1 MSLLQ
6 QGRAQALTMYIG
18 ESDQWQGTS
27 LYIAIIQLLREH
39 RCAGATASRAVAGY
53 GAGGRLHANGQWQWS
68 SDATIVIQVIDQP
81 ERLRRL
87 LPQLQ
92 EMLSGGLMT
101 LSDIDVLKYTH
112 AQRHGFPKSVTVQ
125 QVMETSVTTVNL
137 DTPTG
142 IIIDTLLEAPF
153 RTLPVLDNQG
163 RLQGIISTGDLI
175 RAGVFPLRRGL
186 LRAALT
192 MDAQTVESIDSSL
205 LQARRSTL
213 VARDIMNKE
222 VRSVRPEQP
231 LRDAAQIMLDTGVR
245 RLPVITQNATLVGML
260 TRADLLHTIVTSPLM
275 SPHASSATQPLH
287 RTGSLSPLPA
297 QQQPVSEYVNPDVS
311 VVSEYTAVE
320 EIIDALI
327 LSPLKRV
334 VVVDREHRVKGIIS
348 DMDVLARLQA
358 AARPRFLALLTE
370 WTRNKQMKPGPLAL
384 GTTAIA
390 TDIMNRD
397 VVTIPET
404 VSVQDAIET
413 MMTTRRKILPVT
425 DAQGRLLGVV
435 GRSDLLRVLVER

>member
-1 MSLLQ
+1 MGLLQ
-6 QGRAQALTMYIG
+6 QGRAQALTIYVG

-53 GAGGRLHANGQWQWS
+53 GGGGRLRTNGQWQWS

-81 ERLRRL
+81 ERLRGL

-92 EMLSGGLMT
+92 KMLSGGLMT
-101 LSDIDVLKYTH
+101 LQDIDVLKYTH
-112 AQRHGFPKSVTVQ
+112 AQRRGFPKSVTVQ
-125 QVMETSVTTVNL
+125 QVMETSVITVNL
-137 DTPTG
+137 DTPTA
-142 IIIDTLLEAPF
+142 IIIDTLLAAPF
-153 RTLPVLDNQG
+153 RTLPVLDSQG
-163 RLQGIISTGDLI
+163 HLQGIISTGDLI
-175 RAGVFPLRRGL
+175 NSGVFPLRRGL

-192 MDAQTVESIDSSL
+192 MDAQTVEVIDSSL

-213 VARDIMNKE
+213 VAQDIMNKE

-231 LRDAAQIMLDTGVR
+231 LRDAAQTMLDTGVR
-245 RLPVITQNATLVGML
+245 RLPVITQDTVLVGMQ

-275 SPHASSATQPLH
+275 SPQNSSTTQSLRH
-287 RTGSLSPLPA
+287 SSSLSSLPA
-297 QQQPVSEYVNPDVS
+297 QQQPISEYVNTDVP
-311 VVSEYTAVE
+311 VVSEYTPVG

-334 VVVDREHRVKGIIS
+334 IVVDREHRVKGIIS
-348 DMDVLARLQA
+348 DMDMLARLQV

-370 WTRNKQMKPGPLAL
+370 WTRNKQTKPGQLAL
-384 GTTAIA
+384 GTSATAM
-390 TDIMNRD
+390 DIMNRD
-397 VVTIPET
+397 VVVIPET
-404 VSVQDAIET
+404 TVVQDAIEQ

-435 GRSDLLRVLVER
+435 GRSDLLRVLVEG